1 MLHIPALLLA
11 ACAVTPEAPP
21 PDAALYQCPRRSD
34 AADLSVDLSRAAP
47 KYIGETE
54 KNLRAAFAAGEASAA
69 ELTFDEADAL
79 FGKRSDVKDAN
90 DRYADLETSTFAARG
105 GVRLDGFAQ
114 RAFLSGF
121 DGDAPENGVI
131 VLERDFGL
139 GVLTFKGV
147 PRERAIALARDYER
161 ACPSAA

>member
-1 MLHIPALLLA
+1 MRPIFILPALLLA
-11 ACAVTPEAPP
+11 ACAVTPVAPSA
-21 PDAALYQCPRRSD
+21 DASAFQCPVRSD
-34 AADLSVDLSRAAP
+34 AADLSRAMP

-79 FGKRSDVKDAN
+79 FGKRTDVKDSN

-105 GVRLDGFAQ
+105 GGRLGGFAQ

-121 DGDAPENGVI
+121 DGDAPEAGVI
-131 VLERDFGL
+131 MVERDFGV
-139 GVLTFKGV
+139 GVLTFKRV

-161 ACPSAA
+161 ACPPGA